1 MTNTDYSEDTL
12 VERPAIA
19 LFSQLGYDTANCFYE
34 KVGTSDSTLGRETT
48 EEVVLVPKLRSAL
61 QKLNPDLAEK
71 NGNGEAINLAIEEL
85 TRDRGA
91 MSLVQANREVYKL
104 LKDGVK
110 VAFENDEGEESDET
124 VRIIDWNDSENND
137 FFLASQFW
145 ITSPS
150 GIYKKRPDLIGFV
163 NGLPLIFIELK
174 KSHGKIEHA
183 YKHNLKDYKT
193 TIPQV
198 FWYNALVILSNG
210 SQAKVGSMTAGWE
223 HFADWK
229 RINSE
234 GEQGVISLETLIRGT
249 CGRQQLI
256 DLAEN
261 FTLFDESKGGVAKVT
276 AKNHQFLGVN
286 NAVDALSE
294 IKENQGRLG
303 VFWHTQ
309 GSGKSFSMAFFAQK
323 VLRKLTGNWT
333 FVVITDRQDL
343 DKQIYKNFAN
353 TGVVTEDCQA
363 ESGAHLKQ
371 LLSEDHRFIFTL
383 IQKFGT
389 KPGETYPKLSD
400 RSDIIVMTDEAHR
413 SQYDT
418 LALNMRNALPN
429 AAFIG
434 FTGTP
439 LMAGEEKT
447 KEVFGDYVSIYNF
460 QQSIEDGA
468 TVPLFYENRIPELQL
483 ANENFK
489 EDLEALVDAV
499 DLDEEQN
506 KKLEREFAREYHLIT
521 RDDRLEK
528 VAEDLVSHF
537 MGRKQSGK
545 GMVICIDKVTAVKMY
560 DKVQKYWKAYL
571 GGLKAQL
578 AANGGL
584 YSVASDS
591 MLTGNTETVSL
602 AAETP
607 KPPSPLPEVGE
618 GSQFGIDEAR
628 RRELQ
633 QQIDFMEQTDMA
645 VIVSAQQNEIE
656 DFKTKG
662 LNIEPHRTRMVKE
675 DMETKFKAP
684 DDPFRLVFV
693 CAMWLTGFDSPSVS
707 TIYLDKPMKNHT
719 LMQTIARANRVF
731 KDKYNGLIVDYV
743 GVFRN
748 LEKALAIYGS
758 SSGGGVDDGECPIE
772 KKEELVEDLRLAIAE
787 AVAFCKERGV
797 DLDAILK
804 ADGFQK
810 IAFLDDAATSLVDKQ
825 VAEAVDDAVEQVIIN
840 DKLKKKYLSLA
851 NQVIRLYKAI
861 LPDPSANE
869 FAPVKTC
876 LAVLADKIRTFTEE
890 ANIDEVMDQVSEL
903 LDESIATKG
912 YVIHTT
918 ESTALLDLSQV
929 DFDALKAHFEK
940 GRKRTEAEKLK
951 KAVGDK
957 LNNMVT
963 LNKTRADLIEKF
975 KKLIDEYNKGLDVD
989 GFFAKLTDFVKEL
1002 SAEDQRGVAEQLTE
1016 EELALFDLLTKP
1028 EVDLTEKEKA
1038 EVKKVA
1044 RMLLQTLK
1052 EAKLVLD
1059 WRKKQRTR
1067 ADVYSTVKT
1076 VLDELPRAYSTE
1088 LYEQKCDAVYQH
1100 IYDSYQGEGASIYA
1114 PH

>member
-1 MTNTDYSEDTL
+1 MSTEYSEDTL
-12 VERPAIA
+12 VEQPAIA
-19 LFSQLGYDTANCFYE
+19 LFSELGYETGNCFYE
-34 KVGTSDSTLGRETT
+34 NVGTSDSTLGRETT
-48 EEVVLVPKLRSAL
+48 EEVVLVTRLRSAL
-61 QKLNPDLAEK
+61 QKLNPDL
-71 NGNGEAINLAIEEL
+71 NSEAFNLAIEEL
-85 TRDRGA
+85 TRDRSA
-91 MSLVQANREVYKL
+91 MSLVQANREIYKL
-104 LKDGVK
+104 LKDGIK
-110 VAFENDEGEESDET
+110 IEFEGDEGEIVDET
-124 VRIIDWNDSENND
+124 VYIIDWKEPENND

-145 ITSPS
+145 ISSPT

-174 KSHGKIEHA
+174 KSHGKIENA
-183 YKHNLKDYKT
+183 YKHNLKDYKS

-198 FWYNALVILSNG
+198 FWYNTLVILSNG
-210 SQAKVGSMTAGWE
+210 SQAKVGSVTAGWE
-223 HFADWK
+223 HFSDWK

-249 CGRQQLI
+249 CAKKQLI

-261 FTLFDESKGGVAKVT
+261 FTLYEDSKGGVAKIT

-286 NAVDALSE
+286 NAIGSLEA
-294 IKENQGRLG
+294 IKENQGKLG

-309 GSGKSFSMAFFAQK
+309 GSGKSFSMAFFSQK
-323 VLRKLTGNWT
+323 VLRKVPGNWT
-333 FVVITDRQDL
+333 FVVITDRNDL
-343 DKQIYKNFAN
+343 DSQIYKNFAS
-353 TGVVTEDCQA
+353 TGVVTEECQA

-389 KPGETYPKLSD
+389 KAGETYPKLSD

-418 LALNMRNALPN
+418 LALNMRNALPK

-447 KEVFGDYVSIYNF
+447 KEVFGDYISIYNF

-489 EDLEALVDAV
+489 EDLEALVEAAE
-499 DLDEEQN
+499 LDEAQE

-560 DKVQKYWKAYL
+560 DKVQQHWEAYL
-571 GGLKAQL
+571 SGLKAQL
-578 AANGGL
+578 A
-584 YSVASDS
+584 
-591 MLTGNTETVSL
+591 L
-602 AAETP
+602 A
-607 KPPSPLPEVGE
+607 
-618 GSQFGIDEAR
+618 DELE

-633 QQIDFMEQTDMA
+633 KQIDFMEETDMA
-645 VIVSAQQNEIE
+645 VIVSSAQNEIE
-656 DFKTKG
+656 DFKKKG
-662 LNIEPHRTRMVKE
+662 LDIELHRTRMVKE
-675 DMETKFKAP
+675 DMETKFKDP
-684 DDPFRLVFV
+684 NDPFRLVFV
-693 CAMWLTGFDSPSVS
+693 CAMWLTGFDAPSVS

-731 KDKYNGLIVDYV
+731 GDKHNGLIVDYV

-758 SSGGGVDDGECPIE
+758 SSGGGVKEGECPIE

-787 AVAFCKERGV
+787 AVDFCKERSV
-797 DLDAILK
+797 DLDAIMN
-804 ADGFQK
+804 AEGFQK
-810 IAFLDDAATSLVDKQ
+810 IAFLDEAATNLVDKQ
-825 VAEAVDDAVEQVIIN
+825 VGDAVDDAVEQVIIN
-840 DKLKKKYLSLA
+840 DDLKKKYLSLA

-861 LPDPSANE
+861 LPDSSANE
-869 FAPVKTC
+869 FAPIKTC
-876 LAVLADKIRTFTEE
+876 LAVLADKIRTFTDE
-890 ANIDEVMDQVSEL
+890 ASIDDIMDQVGEL

-912 YVIHTT
+912 YVIHST
-918 ESTALLDLSQV
+918 EQTSLLDLSEI
-929 DFDALKAHFEK
+929 DFDVLKAHFEN
-940 GRKRTEAEKLK
+940 GRKRTEAEQLKQAVSNKLQ
-951 KAVGDK
+951 
-957 LNNMVT
+957 NMVT
-963 LNKTRADLIEKF
+963 LNRTRADLMEKF

-989 GFFAKLTDFVKEL
+989 SFFAKLTDFIKEL
-1002 SAEDQRGVAEQLTE
+1002 STEDQRGVAEQLSE
-1016 EELALFDLLTKP
+1016 EELALFDILTKP
-1028 EVDLTEKEKA
+1028 EIGITDKEKA

-1044 RMLLQTLK
+1044 RTLLQTLK

-1067 ADVYSTVKT
+1067 ADVYSTVKV
-1076 VLDELPRAYSTE
+1076 VLDELPRAYTPE
-1088 LYEQKCDAVYQH
+1088 LYEAKCDNVYQH
-1100 IYDSYQGEGASIYA
+1100 IYDSYQGEGRSIYL
-1114 PH
+1114 

>member
-1 MTNTDYSEDTL
+1 MSEDFSENSL
-12 VERPAIA
+12 VEQPAIA
-19 LFSQLGYDTANCFYE
+19 LFSKLGYDTANCFYE
-34 KVGTSDSTLGRETT
+34 KVGTSDSTLGREAT

-61 QKLNPDLAEK
+61 QKFNPDLDS
-71 NGNGEAINLAIEEL
+71 EAINLAIEEL

-91 MSLVQANREVYKL
+91 MSQGQANREVYKL

-110 VAFENDEGEESDET
+110 VAFENDEGEETDET
-124 VRIIDWNDSENND
+124 VRVIDWNDPENND

-183 YKHNLKDYKT
+183 YKHNLKDYKS

-210 SQAKVGSMTAGWE
+210 SQAKVGSVTAGWE

-249 CGRQQLI
+249 CGKKQLI
-256 DLAEN
+256 DLVEN
-261 FTLFDESKGGVAKVT
+261 FTLFEEARGGLMKVT

-286 NAVDALSE
+286 NAVDALAK
-294 IKENQGRLG
+294 IQHNQGRLG

-309 GSGKSFSMAFFAQK
+309 GSGKSFSMAFFSQK
-323 VLRKLTGNWT
+323 VLRTVPGNWT
-333 FVVITDRQDL
+333 FVVVTDRQDL

-389 KPGETYPKLSD
+389 KPGEKYPKLSD

-418 LALNMRNALPN
+418 LALNMRNALPK

-489 EDLEALVDAV
+489 EDLEALIDAA
-499 DLDEEQN
+499 DLNDEQQ

-571 GGLKAQL
+571 ADLKGQL
-578 AANGGL
+578 AAISPASPNASGAMITGRTEGL
-584 YSVASDS
+584 
-591 MLTGNTETVSL
+591 SL
-602 AAETP
+602 ASE
-607 KPPSPLPEVGE
+607 PPEDVNAAKR
-618 GSQFGIDEAR
+618 Q
-628 RRELQ
+628 ELQ
-633 QQIDFMEQTDMA
+633 SQIDFMEQTDMA
-645 VIVSAQQNEIE
+645 VIVSQQQNEVE
-656 DFKTKG
+656 EFREKG

-675 DMETKFKAP
+675 DMETKFKDP
-684 DDPFRLVFV
+684 EDPFRLVFV

-731 KDKYNGLIVDYV
+731 PDKHNGLIVDYV

-758 SSGGGVDDGECPIE
+758 SSGGGVRDGESPIE

-787 AVAFCKERGV
+787 AVAFCDERGV
-797 DLDAILK
+797 NLNAILD
-804 ADGFQK
+804 ADGFDK
-810 IAFLDDAATSLVDKQ
+810 VAFLDNAASSLVDKQ
-825 VAEAVDDAVEQVIIN
+825 VGEAIDDAVEQVIIN
-840 DKLKKKYLSLA
+840 DELKRKYLFLA
-851 NQVIRLYKAI
+851 NQVTRLFKAI

-869 FAPVKTC
+869 FAPIKTC
-876 LAVLADKIRTFTEE
+876 LAVLADKIRNFTEE
-890 ANIDEVMDQVSEL
+890 ANIDDVMEAVGEL
-903 LDESIATKG
+903 LDDSIATKG
-912 YVIHTT
+912 YVIHAT
-918 ESTALLDLSQV
+918 EETSLLDLSQV
-929 DFDALKAHFEK
+929 DFDALKAHFEN

-951 KAVGDK
+951 QAVGSK
-957 LNNMVT
+957 LTKMVN
-963 LNKTRADLIEKF
+963 LNKTRIDLMEKF
-975 KKLIDEYNKGLDVD
+975 KKLIDDYNKGLDVD
-989 GFFAKLTDFVKEL
+989 GFFAKLTDFVREL
-1002 SAEDQRGVAEQLTE
+1002 SAEDQRKVAEKLSE
-1016 EELALFDLLTKP
+1016 EELAMFDILTKP
-1028 EVDLTEKEKA
+1028 EIDMTAKEKA

-1067 ADVYSTVKT
+1067 ADVYTTVKT
-1076 VLDELPRAYSTE
+1076 VLDELPRVYTTE
-1088 LYEQKCDAVYQH
+1088 LYQQKCDTVYQH
-1100 IYDSYQGEGASIYA
+1100 IYDSYEGEGRSKYESGVS
-1114 PH
+1114 

>member
-1 MTNTDYSEDTL
+1 MSTDYSEDTL
-12 VERPAIA
+12 VEQPAIA
-19 LFSQLGYDTANCFYE
+19 LFSELGYETANCFYE
-34 KVGTSDSTLGRETT
+34 KVGASESTLGRETT

-61 QKLNPDLAEK
+61 QKLNPDLDS
-71 NGNGEAINLAIEEL
+71 EALNLAIEEL

-110 VAFENDEGEESDET
+110 VTFENDEGEETDET
-124 VRIIDWNDSENND
+124 VRVIDWNDPENND

-145 ITSPS
+145 ISSPS

-234 GEQGVISLETLIRGT
+234 GEHGVISLETLIRGT
-249 CGRQQLI
+249 CGKQQLI

-261 FTLFDESKGGVAKVT
+261 FTLFDESKGGVTKVT

-286 NAVDALSE
+286 NAVDALAE

-343 DKQIYKNFAN
+343 DKQIYKNFAS

-383 IQKFGT
+383 IQKFGV
-389 KPGETYPKLSD
+389 KPGEKFPKLSD

-489 EDLEALVDAV
+489 EELETLVEKAE
-499 DLDEEQN
+499 LDESQQ

-578 AANGGL
+578 AAMPGL
-584 YSVASDS
+584 ASTAS
-591 MLTGNTETVSL
+591 GATVTGRSEGLSL
-602 AAETP
+602 AAEHP
-607 KPPSPLPEVGE
+607 ADFNAAKR
-618 GSQFGIDEAR
+618 Q
-628 RRELQ
+628 ELQ
-633 QQIDFMEQTDMA
+633 RQIDFMEETDMA
-645 VIVSAQQNEIE
+645 VIVSSQQNEIE
-656 DFKTKG
+656 DFKAKG
-662 LNIEPHRTRMVKE
+662 LDIEPHRTRMVKE
-675 DMETKFKAP
+675 DMETKFKEP

-731 KDKYNGLIVDYV
+731 KDKHNGLIVDYV

-758 SSGGGVDDGECPIE
+758 TSGGGVEPGECPIE

-787 AVAFCKERGV
+787 AVDFCKERGV
-797 DLDAILK
+797 DLEAILK
-804 ADGFQK
+804 AEGFQK
-810 IAFLDDAATSLVDKQ
+810 IAFLDEAATSLVDRK
-825 VAEAVDDAVEQVIIN
+825 VADAIDDAVEQVIVN
-840 DKLKKKYLSLA
+840 DDLKKKYLSLA
-851 NQVIRLYKAI
+851 NQVIRLFKAI

-869 FAPVKTC
+869 FSPIKTC
-876 LAVLADKIRTFTEE
+876 LAVLAEKIRSFSEE
-890 ANIDEVMDQVSEL
+890 ANIDDIMGAVGDL
-903 LDESIATKG
+903 LDDSIATKG
-912 YVIHTT
+912 YVIHAT
-918 ESTALLDLSQV
+918 EATSLLDLSQI

-940 GRKRTEAEKLK
+940 GRKRTEAENLK
-951 KAVGDK
+951 RAVGAK
-957 LNNMVT
+957 LTNMVT
-963 LNKTRADLIEKF
+963 LNRTRTDLMEKF
-975 KKLIDEYNKGLDVD
+975 KKLIDEYNKGLDVN

-1002 SAEDQRGVAEQLTE
+1002 SMEEQRGVAEQLSE

-1028 EVDLTEKEKA
+1028 EFDITPKEKA

-1067 ADVYSTVKT
+1067 ADVYTTVKT
-1076 VLDELPRAYSTE
+1076 ILDELPRAYTPE
-1088 LYEQKCDAVYQH
+1088 LYEQKCDTVYQH
-1100 IYDSYQGEGASIYA
+1100 IYDSYQGEGQGIYSIGYTK
-1114 PH
+1114 

>member
-1 MTNTDYSEDTL
+1 MNTDYSEDTL
-12 VERPAIA
+12 VEQPVIA
-19 LFSQLGYDTANCFYE
+19 LFSELGYDTANCFYE
-34 KVGTSDSTLGRETT
+34 KVGVSDSTLGRDTT

-61 QKLNPDLAEK
+61 KKLNPDLDS
-71 NGNGEAINLAIEEL
+71 EAINLAIEKL

-91 MSLVQANREVYKL
+91 MGLVQANREVYKL

-110 VAFENDEGEESDET
+110 VAFENDEGEDTDET
-124 VRIIDWNDSENND
+124 VRVIDWSDPENND

-249 CGRQQLI
+249 CGKQQLI

-261 FTLFDESKGGVAKVT
+261 FTVFDESQGGVAKIT
-276 AKNHQFLGVN
+276 AKNHQYLGVN
-286 NAVDALSE
+286 NAIDALAE

-309 GSGKSFSMAFFAQK
+309 GSGKSFSMAFFSQK

-333 FVVITDRQDL
+333 FLVITDRNDL
-343 DKQIYKNFAN
+343 DSQIYKNFAN

-363 ESGAHLKQ
+363 ENGAHLKQ
-371 LLSEDHRFIFTL
+371 LLREDHRFIFTL

-389 KPGETYPKLSD
+389 KPGETYPMLSE

-489 EDLEALVDAV
+489 EDLEALVEDAE
-499 DLDEEQN
+499 LDEEQE

-571 GGLKAQL
+571 GGLQAQL
-578 AANGGL
+578 AAMPG
-584 YSVASDS
+584 SRSPASEATA
-591 MLTGNTETVSL
+591 TGHTDLVSL
-602 AAETP
+602 AA
-607 KPPSPLPEVGE
+607 
-618 GSQFGIDEAR
+618 DEPADFDHAKR
-628 RRELQ
+628 QELQ
-633 QQIDFMEQTDMA
+633 KQIRFMEETDMA
-645 VIVSAQQNEIE
+645 VIVSSQQNEVE
-656 DFKTKG
+656 DFRSKG
-662 LNIEPHRTRMVKE
+662 LDIEPHRTRMVKE
-675 DMETKFKAP
+675 DMETKFKDAE
-684 DDPFRLVFV
+684 DPFRLVFV

-731 KDKYNGLIVDYV
+731 QDKHNGLIVDYV

-758 SSGGGVDDGECPIE
+758 SAGGGVEDGECPIE
-772 KKEELVEDLRLAIAE
+772 KKEELVADLRLAIAE
-787 AVAFCKERGV
+787 AVDFCKERGV
-797 DLDAILK
+797 DLDAILGS
-804 ADGFQK
+804 DGFQK

-825 VAEAVDDAVEQVIIN
+825 VEEAVDDAVEQVIIN
-840 DKLKKKYLSLA
+840 DELKKKYLSLA

-869 FAPVKTC
+869 FAPIKTC
-876 LAVLADKIRTFTEE
+876 LAVLADKIRNFTGE
-890 ANIDEVMDQVSEL
+890 ANIDDIMDQAGEL

-912 YVIHTT
+912 YVIHNT
-918 ESTALLDLSQV
+918 EKTSLLDLSAV
-929 DFDALKAHFEK
+929 DFDALKAHFDK

-951 KAVGDK
+951 RAVGAK
-957 LNNMVT
+957 LTKMVT
-963 LNKTRADLIEKF
+963 LNKTRTDLLEKF
-975 KKLIDEYNKGLDVD
+975 KKLIDEYNQGLDVD
-989 GFFAKLTDFVKEL
+989 GFFAKLTNFVKEL
-1002 SAEDQRGVAEQLTE
+1002 SAEEQRGVSQKLTE
-1016 EELALFDLLTKP
+1016 EELALFDILTKP
-1028 EVDLTEKEKA
+1028 EFDITAKERK
-1038 EVKKVA
+1038 EVRKVA
-1044 RMLLQTLK
+1044 RGLLQTLK

-1059 WRKKQRTR
+1059 WRKRQSTR
-1067 ADVYSTVKT
+1067 ADVYTTVKT
-1076 VLDELPRAYSTE
+1076 VLDELPRVYTTE
-1088 LYEQKCDAVYQH
+1088 LYDQKCDTVYQH
-1100 IYDSYQGEGASIYA
+1100 IYDSYQGEGRSIYA
-1114 PH
+1114 S